1 MYFVFKINPPVL
13 ILFTLLT
20 NSLYPAFLITS
31 FSTMSLSLLKSA
43 GTGASLSISSLS
55 TFAFKLATFAFNAK
69 LELSTCV
76 IFLMSFLVA

>member
-43 GTGASLSISSLS
+43 GTGLVYQYLVYLLSLL
-55 TFAFKLATFAFNAK
+55 N
-69 LELSTCV
+69 
-76 IFLMSFLVA
+76 